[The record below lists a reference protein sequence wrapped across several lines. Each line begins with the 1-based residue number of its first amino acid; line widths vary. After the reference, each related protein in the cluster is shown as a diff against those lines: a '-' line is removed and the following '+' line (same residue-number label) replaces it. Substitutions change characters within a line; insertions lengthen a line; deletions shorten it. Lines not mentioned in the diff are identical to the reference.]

1 MKNKL
6 VYIDFNNGRLCNSG
20 GSVLMD
26 APSVIMGSKPIIE
39 FHFAEW
45 NNGNTYL
52 PNMSDAVSFTTA
64 IDTDLD
70 ITTDPM
76 SVTASGDIV
85 ISGLPSGILSVPI
98 DATTSGFTSKV
109 NGKDA
114 LQAWMELYGKDSNGD
129 IIYDY
134 RFRINCKGTVMMD
147 GSGPSP
153 APSTDT
159 MTMVLTHEYIGTQN
173 KTLYKTSTEYNG
185 KSWWCSTQGA
195 LDLDTVKMSSDC
207 IYWGSSNKFE
217 FCWQSDG
224 TGSGA
229 ALTPAATGDYVE
241 AGTYTADFGMLG
253 TCTLEISY

>member
-20 GSVLMD
+20 GSVLME

-52 PNMSDAVSFTTA
+52 PNMSDATSFTAA

-70 ITTDPM
+70 IETPPMTT
-76 SVTASGDIV
+76 TASSDIV

-109 NGKDA
+109 NGKDS
-114 LQAWMELYGKDSNGD
+114 LQAWMELYGQDTNGD

-134 RFRINCKGTVMMD
+134 RFRLNCKGTVMMD
-147 GSGPSP
+147 NASP
-153 APSTDT
+153 TPSTDT
-159 MTMVLTHEYIGTQN
+159 MTIVLTHPYIGTQN
-173 KTLYKTSTEYNG
+173 KTLYKTSTQYNG

-195 LDLDTVKMSSDC
+195 TDLNTVKMSSDC
-207 IYWGSSNKFE
+207 IYWGSNGFE
-217 FCWQSDG
+217 FSWQSDG
-224 TGSGA
+224 TGTGA
-229 ALTPAATGDYVE
+229 TLNPSATGDYVE
-241 AGTYTADFGMLG
+241 AGTYTADFGMMG